1 MARMFTGIIRHVGTV
16 TAAKGN
22 ADGVRL
28 LVDPG
33 PLAEGLRGG
42 DSVAVNGA
50 CLTLAGRDPTAGTQ
64 AVVEFDVVAETLA
77 RTTLGALRGGSKV
90 NLERSVRL
98 GEALEGHM
106 VSGHVDGVA
115 AVRQVRRGRS
125 WLVEFEGGGELT
137 AGMVPKG
144 SVAIDG
150 VSLTLVDVRSGRF
163 SVALIPSTLEGTT
176 LSHLAGGDKV
186 NIETDMIGKY
196 VLKYL
201 RQMGRDLAAGDKG
214 AEVTLE
220 KLRQVG
226 FL

>member
-1 MARMFTGIIRHVGTV
+1 MACMFTGIIRHVGTV
-16 TAAKGN
+16 TAAKGS

-28 LVDPG
+28 SVDPG

-50 CLTLAGRDPTAGTQ
+50 CLTAAGRRPAAGTQ

-98 GEALEGHM
+98 GEALEGHL

-125 WLVEFEGGGELT
+125 WLVELEGGDELT

-150 VSLTLVDVRSGRF
+150 VSLTLVDVRPDHF
-163 SVALIPSTLEGTT
+163 SVALIPATLEGTT
-176 LSHLAGGDKV
+176 LGHLAGGDKV
-186 NIETDMIGKY
+186 NIETDVIGKY

-201 RQMGRDLAAGDKG
+201 REMTRNPVPGDKG

-220 KLRQVG
+220 KLRQAG